1 MNVVIVR
8 HETSAVKY
16 TFLVPETKSLKAGD
30 LVKVN
35 TKRGNALAICLCDSF
50 VVDTTD
56 KEKTKTIF
64 NAFGTDEPTA
74 YVIGK
79 FTYDEW
85 K

>member
-1 MNVVIVR
+1 MTNTAYNMNTQNVYINTELINKCTHQQVITR
-8 HETSAVKY
+8 
-16 TFLVPETKSLKAGD
+16 GD
-30 LVKVN
+30 IYYANIK
-35 TKRGNALAICLCDSF
+35 G
-50 VVDTTD
+50 
-56 KEKTKTIF
+56 KTKTIF